1 MAKELFENIQNKK
14 QKLYSL
20 LSKAK
25 EYHWLS
31 DGEFT
36 EYSTKLDNDVLTIG
50 VIGQMK
56 AGKSTFLN
64 AFVFE
69 DDVLPAATTPMTAAL
84 TVITYGEKKLLSAE
98 FYTENEWQE
107 QLLTSQMPIQ
117 DGMTESQLS
126 KIKAAKELVEKSAA
140 IKNEMHSLLGKTVED
155 DFERLIEYVGAD
167 GKYVSITKSVKIFY
181 PKEYLKGVRIVDTPG
196 FNDPIVSREE
206 RTKEFL
212 KEADVV
218 LLMLYAGRPFDSTDR
233 EILFKDVAQCGMGKV
248 LIGINKYDIPYCNG
262 ETEMDIKRYVED
274 EIHKASSLMG
284 NEQLNDILKEMEPI
298 PLSAEMA
305 LMGFLPMSKIMND
318 ESYQEKWRKRC
329 DDFGITTQTEMVE
342 KSHIGNLVEAVKIV
356 IEKEKDAVLYRKPI
370 NAILS
375 KGQTIAQ
382 QTDAEILKTDELIK
396 NLSLP
401 DYELEEKSESLS
413 KTKRRLSRK
422 IDSLGDDLDEGFTEI
437 IRKGCIQLEDDV
449 DDACK
454 KMTKIVDNW
463 GRFESVDKVLPKI
476 NQEIECLATRTLKRD
491 IEEIQDTSSRKIK
504 SVLQDFFDKVS
515 ELLSRV
521 DFGDEF
527 DSEEFVQRVSRKYKI
542 DDPEQDL
549 FTVSEAEEDE
559 VSWGDIALDFINNF
573 VKGYTFGLSDL
584 LGKAL
589 AHDSQ
594 AAELKEFISSKSANF
609 DAKAYLSHI
618 VDSKKLIIGG
628 VSNEFIENLL
638 NPLIEQVTNVKEK
651 LSNKESAKED
661 AMKKLMQLKKQ
672 KEATKEQMDEIQQLM
687 KA

>member
-14 QKLYSL
+14 QKLHSL

-25 EYHWLS
+25 EYHWIS
-31 DGEFT
+31 DSEFT
-36 EYSTKLDNDVLTIG
+36 EYTAKIDNDVLTIG
-50 VIGQMK
+50 VIGQVK

-69 DDVLPAATTPMTAAL
+69 DNVLPVATTPMTAAL
-84 TVITYGEKKLLSAE
+84 TVITYGEEKRIAAE
-98 FYTENEWQE
+98 FFTENEWQE
-107 QLLTSQMPIQ
+107 QLMTAQTPIQ
-117 DGMTESQLS
+117 EGMTESQLS

-140 IKNEMHSLLGKTVED
+140 IKNEINSLLGKTIED
-155 DFERLIEYVGAD
+155 DFDKLIEYVGAN

-181 PKEYLKGVRIVDTPG
+181 SKEYLKGVRIVDTPG

-218 LLMLYAGRPFDSTDR
+218 LMMLTATRPFDATDR
-233 EILFKDVAQCGMGKV
+233 EILFRDVAHCGMGKV
-248 LIGINKYDIPYCNG
+248 LIGINRYDIPYCNG
-262 ETEMDIKRYVED
+262 ETESAIKKYVID

-284 NEQLNDILKEMEPI
+284 NEQLNDILKEVEPI

-305 LMGFLPMSKIMND
+305 LMGYLPMSKIMND

-329 DDFGITTQTEMVE
+329 DDFEIASQSEMVE
-342 KSHIGNLVEAVKIV
+342 RSQIGNLVEAVKNV
-356 IEKEKDAVLYRKPI
+356 IEKEKDAVLLRKPI

-422 IDSLGDDLDEGFTEI
+422 IDSLGNDLDEVFVET
-437 IRKGCIQLEDDV
+437 IRKGSIQLEDDV
-449 DDACK
+449 DAACK
-454 KMTKIVDNW
+454 KMTKIVDEW
-463 GRFESVDKVLPKI
+463 GRFESVDKVLPRI
-476 NQEIECLATRTLKRD
+476 NQEIEYLATRTLKRD
-491 IEEIQDTSSRKIK
+491 IEQIQDTSSRKIK
-504 SVLQDFFDKVS
+504 SALQDFFDNVS
-515 ELLSRV
+515 ELLSHV

-527 DSEEFVQRVSRKYKI
+527 DSEEFVQNVSRKYKI

-549 FTVSEAEEDE
+549 FIVSDADEEE
-559 VSWGDIALDFINNF
+559 MSWGDIALNFINDF

-584 LGKAL
+584 LDKAFT
-589 AHDSQ
+589 HDRK
-594 AAELKEFISSKSANF
+594 AAELKESISSKSANF

-618 VDSKKLIIGG
+618 VDSKEMIIKG

-638 NPLIEQVTNVKEK
+638 NPLIEQVTNVKER
-651 LSNKESAKED
+651 LSDKENAKEN
-661 AMKKLMQLKKQ
+661 AKKKLMQLKKQ
-672 KEATKEQMDEIQQLM
+672 KDVTKEQMDEIQQLI

>member
-14 QKLYSL
+14 QKIYSL

-25 EYHWLS
+25 EYQWLS
-31 DGEFT
+31 DSEFT
-36 EYSTKLDNDVLTIG
+36 EYSTKLDNDILTIG

-107 QLLTSQMPIQ
+107 QLMTAQMPIQ

-262 ETEMDIKRYVED
+262 ETETDIKRYVED

-342 KSHIGNLVEAVKIV
+342 NSHIGNLVEAVKIV

-422 IDSLGDDLDEGFTEI
+422 IDSLGDDLDEVFTEI

-449 DDACK
+449 DAACK
-454 KMTKIVDNW
+454 KMTKIVDDW
-463 GRFESVDKVLPKI
+463 GLFESVEKI
-476 NQEIECLATRTLKRD
+476 QPQLNNETDYLISRTLKRD
-491 IEEIQDTSSRKIK
+491 IGLIQDESSRKIK
-504 SVLQDFFDKVS
+504 NVLQDFFDIVS
-515 ELLSRV
+515 DLLCRV
-521 DFGDEF
+521 DFGDDF
-527 DSEEFVQRVSRKYKI
+527 NPEEFVNRISKKYKV
-542 DDPEQDL
+542 DDPNQEL
-549 FTVSEAEEDE
+549 FVPGEEEEDDE
-559 VSWGDIALDFINNF
+559 SWGE
-573 VKGYTFGLSDL
+573 
-584 LGKAL
+584 KAL
-589 AHDSQ
+589 GYVGEFLNGFYLGLPNLIGNVISHNEI
-594 AAELKEFISSKSANF
+594 AAKIKDAISSISANF
-609 DAKAYLSHI
+609 DAKDYLSHI
-618 VDSKKLIIGG
+618 SYSKEKIIGG

>member
-14 QKLYSL
+14 QKIYSL
-20 LSKAK
+20 LLKAK

-31 DGEFT
+31 DSELT
-36 EYSTKLDNDVLTIG
+36 EYSTKLDNDILTIG

-84 TVITYGEKKLLSAE
+84 TVITYGEKKHLSAE
-98 FYTENEWQE
+98 FYTEDEWQE
-107 QLLTSQMPIQ
+107 QLMTAQMPIQ

-262 ETEMDIKRYVED
+262 ETETDIKRYVED

-329 DDFGITTQTEMVE
+329 DDFGITTQTEMVVN
-342 KSHIGNLVEAVKIV
+342 SHIGNLVEAVKIV

-382 QTDAEILKTDELIK
+382 QTDAEILKNGELIK

-401 DYELEEKSESLS
+401 DYELEEKLESLA
-413 KTKRRLSRK
+413 KTRRRLSRK
-422 IDSLGDDLDEGFTEI
+422 INSLGDDLDEIFAEI
-437 IRKGCIQLEDDV
+437 IRKGSIQLEDNV
-449 DDACK
+449 DATCK
-454 KMTKIVDNW
+454 KLTKIVDEW
-463 GRFESVDKVLPKI
+463 GRFESVEKIQPKLK
-476 NQEIECLATRTLKRD
+476 QETDYLITRTLKRD
-491 IEEIQDTSSRKIK
+491 IGLIQDESSRKIK
-504 SVLQDFFDKVS
+504 SALQAFFDGVS
-515 ELLSRV
+515 EILCRV
-521 DFGDEF
+521 DFGEDF
-527 DSEEFVQRVSRKYKI
+527 DSEEFVQSISKKYKV
-542 DDPEQDL
+542 DDPDQEL
-549 FTVSEAEEDE
+549 FTPGEYEEE
-559 VSWGDIALDFINNF
+559 EGSWWQSALGLISDSLNALYLGLPNLIGNAFSHNEIAAKIKD
-573 VKGYTFGLSDL
+573 
-584 LGKAL
+584 A
-589 AHDSQ
+589 
-594 AAELKEFISSKSANF
+594 ISSMSAEF

-618 VDSKKLIIGG
+618 TDSKEKIIDGI
-628 VSNEFIENLL
+628 SNEFIENLL
-638 NPLIEQVTNVKEK
+638 NPLIDQVTDAKDKITNREK
-651 LSNKESAKED
+651 AKEE
-661 AMKKLMQLKKQ
+661 ASSKMLQLKKQ
-672 KEATKEQMDEIQQLM
+672 KDTIKVQIDEMQHLIN
-687 KA
+687 A

>member
-14 QKLYSL
+14 QKIYSL

-25 EYHWLS
+25 EYQWLS

-107 QLLTSQMPIQ
+107 QLMTAQMPIQ

-167 GKYVSITKSVKIFY
+167 GKYVSITKSVKLFY

-262 ETEMDIKRYVED
+262 ETETAIKRYVED

-305 LMGFLPMSKIMND
+305 LMGYLPMTKIMND
-318 ESYQEKWRKRC
+318 ESYQEKWRKSC
-329 DDFGITTQTEMVE
+329 DDFEITSQYEMVE
-342 KSHIGNLVEAVKIV
+342 RSHIGNLVEAVKNV
-356 IEKEKDAVLYRKPI
+356 IEKEKDAVLFRKPI

-375 KGQTIAQ
+375 KGQTIASQ
-382 QTDAEILKTDELIK
+382 IETEILKTNEQIK

-401 DYELEEKSESLS
+401 DYELEEKAESMA

-422 IDSLGDDLDEGFTEI
+422 INSLGDDLDEVFAEI
-437 IRKGCIQLEDDV
+437 IRRGSIQLEDDV
-449 DDACK
+449 DATCK
-454 KMTKIVDNW
+454 KLTKIVDEW
-463 GRFESVDKVLPKI
+463 GRFESVEKIQPKLK
-476 NQEIECLATRTLKRD
+476 QETDYLITRTLKRD
-491 IEEIQDTSSRKIK
+491 IGLIQDESSRKIK
-504 SVLQDFFDKVS
+504 SALQDFFDSVS
-515 ELLSRV
+515 EILCRV
-521 DFGDEF
+521 DFGEDF
-527 DSEEFVQRVSRKYKI
+527 DSDEFVQSISKKYKV
-542 DDPEQDL
+542 DDPNQEL
-549 FTVSEAEEDE
+549 FTPGEDEEEDE
-559 VSWGDIALDFINNF
+559 SWGEIALGFVGDFLN
-573 VKGYTFGLSDL
+573 GLY
-584 LGKAL
+584 LGLPNLIGNAFS
-589 AHDSQ
+589 HNEI
-594 AAELKEFISSKSANF
+594 AAKIKEAISSMSAEF

-618 VDSKKLIIGG
+618 TDSKEKIIDGI
-628 VSNEFIENLL
+628 SNEFIENLL
-638 NPLIEQVTNVKEK
+638 NPLIDQVTDAKDKITNREK
-651 LSNKESAKED
+651 AKEE
-661 AMKKLMQLKKQ
+661 ASSKMLQLKKQ
-672 KEATKEQMDEIQQLM
+672 KDTIKVQIDEMQHLIN
-687 KA
+687 A